1 MSTTR
6 RRRAPA
12 RNPDS
17 PASFEGAVVP
27 AVHAVRDAF
36 ARIIECRSPGARVVT
51 ALAEAFGVHRKLAWQ
66 VSKVTYS
73 EDPFVAARYIPSP
86 RGMEA
91 WLEAARTVGVPKAL
105 LDRARVAAERFA
117 DLAASH
123 ASSRDELEM
132 LLESCASKGNGDEE
146 DSHARWREQSFRG
159 NSFVWGAHCRV
170 LMALMVLLPSDD
182 VEGHFHCAQ
191 VRGLIA
197 YRPTRAGV
205 RWVVNQS
212 VVNDDRARVGAQVRR
227 VPLDEDGARAHA
239 GVPIIPSLCSRPLPR
254 LSRRGVAGMMVDEFV
269 AAGVG
274 QRAER
279 TLVTGEVARNLGPAR
294 LAKAGSFG
302 HFGTGVRI
310 PAEALHLDLFV
321 HRTLFDGGASRD
333 LRVFSDLAAP
343 ASSDE
348 ADSLPVPERITELG
362 AGLSLAHTPDIP
374 GYTDLAGEVFE
385 RLGADPPEF
394 TLLRVRMAFPPMP
407 TSVMVRLPF
416 PVAD

>member
-1 MSTTR
+1 MSTAR

-12 RNPDS
+12 RTPDA
-17 PASFEGAVVP
+17 PASFEATLVP

-36 ARIIECRSPGARVVT
+36 ARIIEYRCPGAKVVT
-51 ALAEAFGVHRKLAWQ
+51 ALSEAFGVHRKLAWQ

-73 EDPFVAARYIPSP
+73 DDPFLAARHIPSS
-86 RGMEA
+86 RA
-91 WLEAARTVGVPKAL
+91 LSVWLDAARDVGVPRAL
-105 LDRARVAAERFA
+105 TEQARLAVERF
-117 DLAASH
+117 DELARSH
-123 ASSRDELEM
+123 AANRDELEM
-132 LLESCASKGNGDEE
+132 LLESSAPRGNRDEA
-146 DSHARWREQSFRG
+146 DAHARWREQAFRG

-182 VEGHFHCAQ
+182 VQGHFHCAQ
-191 VRGLIA
+191 VRGLVG

-205 RWVVNQS
+205 RWVVNQG
-212 VVNDDRARVGAQVRR
+212 VVNDDRSKQGAQIRR
-227 VPLDEDGARAHA
+227 VPLDEEGARAHA

-254 LSRRGVAGMMVDEFV
+254 LTRRTVAGMVVDEFV
-269 AAGVG
+269 ATGVG

-294 LAKAGSFG
+294 LPTAGSNA

-310 PAEALHLDLFV
+310 PAELLHLDLFV
-321 HRTLFDGGASRD
+321 HRTLFDTDQSRD

-348 ADSLPVPERITELG
+348 ADALPVPERIARLG
-362 AGLSLAHTPDIP
+362 HGLALAHTPDIP
-374 GYTDLAGEVFE
+374 AYTDLAADVFA
-385 RLGADPPEF
+385 RLDAAPDEF
-394 TLLRVRMAFPPMP
+394 ELHRVRMPFPPMP

-416 PVAD
+416 PTTT